1 MTRKR
6 YVKLLMACGFPRND
20 CQEAAQAVR
29 VTECSYQD
37 DMEDWLRAFRCRRVF
52 KRTNEGLEELSRCV
66 TILQQALGNLED
78 VKGVISDE

>member
-37 DMEDWLRAFRCRRVF
+37 DMKDWLSAFRCRRVF
-52 KRTNEGLEELSRCV
+52 KRTNEGLEELSRCID
-66 TILQQALGNLED
+66 ILQQALGVE
-78 VKGVISDE
+78 

>member
-29 VTECSYQD
+29 VTEGSYRAD
-37 DMEDWLRAFRCRRVF
+37 VEDWLRVFRCRKIF
-52 KRTNEGLEELSRCV
+52 KRTDEGLEELSRCV
-66 TILQQALGNLED
+66 TVLQRALGNLEEG
-78 VKGVISDE
+78 K

>member
-37 DMEDWLRAFRCRRVF
+37 DMKDCQDDMKDWLSAFRFRRIF
-52 KRTNEGLEELSRCV
+52 ERANEGLEELSRCID
-66 TILQQALGNLED
+66 ILQQALGVE
-78 VKGVISDE
+78 

>member
-29 VTECSYQD
+29 ATECFYQD
-37 DMEDWLRAFRCRRVF
+37 DMEDWLRVFLCRRVVF
-52 KRTNEGLEELSRCV
+52 KRTNEGLEELSRCID
-66 TILQQALGNLED
+66 ILQQALGVE
-78 VKGVISDE
+78 

>member
-37 DMEDWLRAFRCRRVF
+37 DMKDWLRVFRCRRVF
-52 KRTNEGLEELSRCV
+52 KRTNEGLEELSRCID
-66 TILQQALGNLED
+66 ILQQALGW
-78 VKGVISDE
+78 SDASEEV

>member
-37 DMEDWLRAFRCRRVF
+37 DMKDLAECFPVSED
-52 KRTNEGLEELSRCV
+52 
-66 TILQQALGNLED
+66 IQAGE
-78 VKGVISDE
+78 

>member
-37 DMEDWLRAFRCRRVF
+37 DMKDWLSAFQFRRIF
-52 KRTNEGLEELSRCV
+52 KRANEGLEELSRCID
-66 TILQQALGNLED
+66 ILQQALGVE
-78 VKGVISDE
+78 

>member
-29 VTECSYQD
+29 VTECSYQN
-37 DMEDWLRAFRCRRVF
+37 DMKDWLSVFRW
-52 KRTNEGLEELSRCV
+52 L
-66 TILQQALGNLED
+66 ALPEAPEVD
-78 VKGVISDE
+78 K